1 MKKRINLNEIENNP
15 RLNPVAKHA
24 HRFNKTQVFN
34 DRSQYR
40 RKAKHP
46 KQEAFP
52 SISCECLEMPLA
64 TLSSRC
70 ANTVAG

>member
-1 MKKRINLNEIENNP
+1 MKKCRSLNEIENIQ

-24 HRFNKTQVFN
+24 HRFNKAKVFDDKN
-34 DRSQYR
+34 HYR

-52 SISCECLEMPLA
+52 NILAGVFGKASCWTGAPL
-64 TLSSRC
+64 
-70 ANTVAG
+70 